1 MLNMNIC
8 IGNKGLVMLLPK
20 LKLKPGKRE
29 DRRNGCN
36 PPWDSIK
43 VTGGCGGGGELYGGP
58 VPPSAKQNKL

>member
-1 MLNMNIC
+1 MLNKNIC

-43 VTGGCGGGGELYGGP
+43 VTGGCGGGGELY
-58 VPPSAKQNKL
+58 